1 MSNVPSFPGCSTC
14 GDSSTPIQT
23 VPVPYCGQQ
32 ESTDACA
39 SQKGKFHDRLT
50 DSFIVP
56 KVGRQSKLHVCD
68 ARLWAKHQW
77 VGVSNG
83 ADKITVYP
91 IMEIGNKTIT
101 VLNGCRSGEEI
112 FGNAEA
118 GKEFVE
124 GTVIYPVPPQGCD
137 SNFCERIA
145 EALRTCGVD
154 AVLEVLRTS
163 DEICFT
169 TVPELEETE
178 RGHIFVG
185 TMPDPCNCPEEYGFG
200 EGVGGVNQ
208 DPDNLWRSCLRKLT
222 KIFTNL
228 GGKTF
233 CFSDMPIY
241 SKLADPD
248 RVATTVVLNQKG
260 CLSKGESLYGCEE
273 ALDVSSEGADAIS
286 VCSNGDKKIII
297 AQCGHELVACCDEDD
312 ENPKW
317 KSRPKGL
324 SLYMLDTPIEIHR
337 VTVTLEGEDAGSAT
351 PWSSNINVTNS
362 FAEALIPDSCG
373 TEKIYALVDLFWKT
387 SNTDPAITVDIY
399 YNDEFY
405 RKLMTVDS
413 SGNPDISS
421 WSFQDRVPLDLATPN
436 AFKFRA
442 TKVQGDGNYRS
453 LVRILGF
460 YA

>member
-1 MSNVPSFPGCSTC
+1 MSVPSFPDCSTC

-39 SQKGKFHDRLT
+39 SQKGKFHDRLI
-50 DSFIVP
+50 DSFVVP
-56 KVGRQSKLHVCD
+56 KVGRQTKLHVCD

-77 VGVSNG
+77 VGISNG

-101 VLNGCRSGEEI
+101 ILNGCRSGEEI
-112 FGNAEA
+112 FGNAEP

-145 EALRTCGVD
+145 DALRTCGAD

-169 TVPELEETE
+169 NVPELEETE
-178 RGHIFVG
+178 RGHVFVG

-233 CFSDMPIY
+233 CFSDMPLY
-241 SKLADPD
+241 NKLSDPD

-260 CLSKGESLYGCEE
+260 CLSKGSRISADCTELESVNEL
-273 ALDVSSEGADAIS
+273 GADAIK
-286 VCSNGDKKIII
+286 VCSDGEEKLLIPE
-297 AQCGHELVACCDEDD
+297 CGTEIVGCCDD
-312 ENPKW
+312 EGLNPKW
-317 KSRPKGL
+317 IVRKRGWDSLDDIDEIYSLSGGAVTNGLILDFDLTPVYEEKSKCRGFAIIAYEIAVA
-324 SLYMLDTPIEIHR
+324 STTGAAATLYLEYFFNE
-337 VTVTLEGEDAGSAT
+337 TVTIDFGNAIAGGGGD
-351 PWSSNINVTNS
+351 NI
-362 FAEALIPDSCG
+362 
-373 TEKIYALVDLFWKT
+373 T
-387 SNTDPAITVDIY
+387 SRGV
-399 YNDEFY
+399 
-405 RKLMTVDS
+405 
-413 SGNPDISS
+413 
-421 WSFQDRVPLDLATPN
+421 
-436 AFKFRA
+436 
-442 TKVQGDGNYRS
+442 TKVPILSNNKIKFKITDSFPSTRS
-453 LVRILGF
+453 VKIKLLAF
-460 YA
+460 E